1 MNSPFIFNYCLRAT
15 KDTCLQMTERI
26 RRGVL
31 VVEDLL
37 DLAVH
42 YVEPFHSA
50 WFPRAIPPMV
60 LMGCENSSRLT
71 PMCLRI
77 AAQDL

>member
-15 KDTCLQMTERI
+15 KDTCLQVTDSRSTMDPAERI
-26 RRGVL
+26 HRGVL

-37 DLAVH
+37 DSAVH

-60 LMGCENSSRLT
+60 LTGC
-71 PMCLRI
+71 MRI
-77 AAQDL
+77 ARD